1 MISIRIKKKQFKNF
15 SIINLNFSLPS
26 HGLVFLTGENGTGK
40 TTLLNILT
48 LNDNKF
54 KGELL
59 FDGVNI
65 NSLSSRKKQSFKR
78 DNISYVYQKNNLFD
92 FLNKKENENFSRILN
107 NKKIKNLKSKAINKL
122 SEGEQALISLSR
134 LLEPG
139 KKLYVLD
146 EVFSSLDETNQK
158 AVLDKIN
165 VLKKDA
171 LVIVVSHSVSIK
183 NDSDMLIELKKD
195 GIIIENRCNNSL
207 FFEKSNFIFEKKKTQ
222 FPFRLFLKSSIRKPY
237 LKIFFSA
244 ISLICLTFSMVGT
257 TAISLTPSLAFVNE
271 FDYLSGFIFKESKYN
286 TDKIKEKFNDDI
298 HYFVDDYLVQINTP
312 TSTKYNSNEI
322 IDDKTIEDNSIY
334 ISNDY
339 FNYLK
344 DKLTI
349 KTIDDFT
356 LIDKNNNEYERH
368 FVISEKIK
376 HDGFFLNE
384 SLLPEVPRK
393 KKDNVYLDY
402 LFWDTE
408 KYCAE
413 YYIRN
418 NYSLN
423 IVTPE
428 YLKNTY
434 NIIDLPDLKDDTF
447 YVNDHSLVVD
457 GYLKFADVDLYDND
471 LNINLN
477 YNDKLENI
485 KVEFLNYVV
494 PQSLKTY
501 SLLVSN
507 NLLERILSNTH
518 YRYFLLYFD
527 EIDKNSLLS
536 LINKY
541 CVYFANCTDYAI
553 LNIDTNEEL
562 LTYIASKIAS
572 ANAISTLKLVKANLE
587 WVRVFSVLVLIAF
600 YLIMVTLFVAI
611 QYIEKNNI
619 KLYKKEGLKDYEIY
633 SLTFGPYLLI
643 VLIMTLLGKAL
654 SYILGYSITTLLFY
668 YIFIPINFLI
678 YFVIYLSFIALS
690 YLIYKSEKIWVS

>member
-26 HGLVFLTGENGTGK
+26 HGLVFLTGENGAGK

-356 LIDKNNNEYERH
+356 LIDKNNNEYESH

-457 GYLKFADVDLYDND
+457 GR
-471 LNINLN
+471 
-477 YNDKLENI
+477 
-485 KVEFLNYVV
+485 
-494 PQSLKTY
+494 Q
-501 SLLVSN
+501 
-507 NLLERILSNTH
+507 
-518 YRYFLLYFD
+518 
-527 EIDKNSLLS
+527 
-536 LINKY
+536 
-541 CVYFANCTDYAI
+541 
-553 LNIDTNEEL
+553 
-562 LTYIASKIAS
+562 
-572 ANAISTLKLVKANLE
+572 
-587 WVRVFSVLVLIAF
+587 
-600 YLIMVTLFVAI
+600 
-611 QYIEKNNI
+611 
-619 KLYKKEGLKDYEIY
+619 
-633 SLTFGPYLLI
+633 
-643 VLIMTLLGKAL
+643 
-654 SYILGYSITTLLFY
+654 
-668 YIFIPINFLI
+668 
-678 YFVIYLSFIALS
+678 
-690 YLIYKSEKIWVS
+690 

>member
-1 MISIRIKKKQFKNF
+1 MLEV
-15 SIINLNFSLPS
+15 INLFKKIKHHIILNKINFSLPS
-26 HGLVFLTGENGTGK
+26 HGLIFLTGENGTGK

-92 FLNKKENENFSRILN
+92 FLNTKENENFTKILN
-107 NKKIKNLKSKAINKL
+107 NEKNKDLKSKRINKL

-134 LLEPG
+134 LLVPG

-158 AVLDKIN
+158 VVLGKIN
-165 VLKKDA
+165 VLKNDA

-183 NDSDMLIELKKD
+183 NESDMLIELKKD

-207 FFEKSNFIFEKKKTQ
+207 FFEKSNFKFDKKKTQ

-237 LKIFFSA
+237 LKIFFST

-271 FDYLSGFIFKESKYN
+271 FDYLSGFIFKENKFN

-322 IDDKTIEDNSIY
+322 INDKTIEDNSIY

-344 DKLTI
+344 KKLTI

-393 KKDNVYLDY
+393 KKDNVYLDF

-434 NIIDLPDLKDDTF
+434 SIIDLPDLKDDTF

-477 YNDKLENI
+477 YNDKLKNI
-485 KVEFLNYVV
+485 KVEFINYSL
-494 PQSLKTY
+494 PESLKTY

-507 NLLERILSNTH
+507 NLLERILSNTD

-527 EIDKNSLLS
+527 EIDKDSLLS

-541 CVYFANCTDYAI
+541 CVYFEKSTDYAI
-553 LNIDTNEEL
+553 LNADTNEEL
-562 LTYIASKIAS
+562 LTYIANKITS

-600 YLIMVTLFVAI
+600 YLIMVTLFLAI
-611 QYIEKNNI
+611 KHIEKNNI

-643 VLIMTLLGKAL
+643 ILIMTLLGKAL
-654 SYILGYSITTLLFY
+654 SYVLGYSITTLLFY

-678 YFVIYLSFIALS
+678 YFVIYLSFIAIS
-690 YLIYKSEKIWVS
+690 YLIYKSEKI